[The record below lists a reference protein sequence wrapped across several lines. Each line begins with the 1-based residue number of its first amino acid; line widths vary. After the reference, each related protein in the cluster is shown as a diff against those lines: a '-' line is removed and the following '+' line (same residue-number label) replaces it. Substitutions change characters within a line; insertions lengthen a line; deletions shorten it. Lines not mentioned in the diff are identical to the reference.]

1 MILHVT
7 ELRNQIFRVFKMID
21 SGEDVT
27 IIKKDSNKRY
37 KIIPLEETSKPDIEA
52 VAKRMGSIG
61 IKTQTSKEMKK
72 IFEKRYE

>member
-21 SGEDVT
+21 SGEEVT

-37 KIIPLEETSKPDIEA
+37 KIIPLEETSKPDMET
-52 VAKRMGSIG
+52 VAKKMGSIG
-61 IKTQTSKEMKK
+61 IKTTNSKQMKK